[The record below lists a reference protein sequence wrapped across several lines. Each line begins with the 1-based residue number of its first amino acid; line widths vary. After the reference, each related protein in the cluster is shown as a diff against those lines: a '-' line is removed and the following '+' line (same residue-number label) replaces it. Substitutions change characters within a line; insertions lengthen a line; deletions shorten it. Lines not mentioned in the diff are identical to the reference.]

1 MNLLNLAPMMAGR
14 WPSRAERN
22 RRNPT
27 QYKGLYKM
35 DDNSVMA
42 VAFWTAAY
50 PGVCNKVSMTVAR
63 PRGMVAVQCRRRRR
77 WSKSVRV
84 NGMKRASYQ
93 QTPSPSTGTKCL

>member
-1 MNLLNLAPMMAGR
+1 MRRHRNDETLMDRYNAEEDDIKWAHVENDALHIGKKSLLNLAPMMAGR

-42 VAFWTAAY
+42 VAF
-50 PGVCNKVSMTVAR
+50 
-63 PRGMVAVQCRRRRR
+63 
-77 WSKSVRV
+77 
-84 NGMKRASYQ
+84 
-93 QTPSPSTGTKCL
+93 